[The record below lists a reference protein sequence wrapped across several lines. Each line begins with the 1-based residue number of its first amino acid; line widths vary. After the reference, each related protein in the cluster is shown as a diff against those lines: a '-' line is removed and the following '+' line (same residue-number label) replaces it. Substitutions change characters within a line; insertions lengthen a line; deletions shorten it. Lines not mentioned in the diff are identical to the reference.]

1 MWPVCW
7 SLYVACVYCHVPG
20 CLLASPRIT
29 TCVSV
34 NEGCVSRLWL
44 LTFSSVPNLLPP
56 SPAPGFED
64 LILHFLRTLRCLWLL
79 EPSGYH
85 QSLLDKSNANRK
97 MTQTEAG
104 GDTELT
110 WKSFAGEGEIIDIF
124 PDTRQVP
131 HLKGMVRRWKMSLV
145 FQRERFHKRQR
156 LGRALAKL
164 VERSNK
170 SLLEVA
176 KSKHVGIPKCFGFLS
191 SYCDKEL

>member
-1 MWPVCW
+1 
-7 SLYVACVYCHVPG
+7 
-20 CLLASPRIT
+20 
-29 TCVSV
+29 
-34 NEGCVSRLWL
+34 
-44 LTFSSVPNLLPP
+44 
-56 SPAPGFED
+56 
-64 LILHFLRTLRCLWLL
+64 
-79 EPSGYH
+79 
-85 QSLLDKSNANRK
+85 

-170 SLLEVA
+170 SLLRLQNPSMLGSPNALVSFPLTVIKNSDES
-176 KSKHVGIPKCFGFLS
+176 KSKEHGFILAHGLTQS
-191 SYCDKEL
+191 ILAGKPGSQSLNN